1 MLYGY
6 TFGQFEGS
14 FSFKGVIGILIKD
27 NIPLSPISYIFS
39 TIYILLPKVDGVV
52 APIPTSPNESTSNC
66 A

>member
-39 TIYILLPKVDGVV
+39 TIYILNNYIMFTL
-52 APIPTSPNESTSNC
+52 
-66 A
+66 